1 MLLEFVNN
9 TVSLL
14 NEECRTRHINA
25 EFSNCL
31 AREKK
36 YRCNYA
42 FLFGDGYLCTHPNH
56 REFATSSAAPAEL

>member
-1 MLLEFVNN
+1 MEQQTTLTQKEP
-9 TVSLL
+9 SPAK
-14 NEECRTRHINA
+14 ECRTQQINA

-31 AREKK
+31 TEGGR

-56 REFATSSAAPAEL
+56 RDFK

>member
-1 MLLEFVNN
+1 MLPEAHEEEKEIP
-9 TVSLL
+9 TK
-14 NEECRTRHINA
+14 ECRTRHINA

-31 AREKK
+31 VDREKR

-56 REFATSSAAPAEL
+56 REFA